1 MSSTPTEHADRSY
14 REFARFARRVRR
26 RAWTILFLRH
36 WLRAAVLCIVL
47 AAAVHVYGEI
57 DLSLLAKVGAL
68 VSLVAAAILSF
79 LGRRA
84 VRGYVATV
92 DRHYDAA
99 GRIVAAAEFLQ
110 SDEPPDAF
118 RKLAIEDAA
127 EWISTHPRR
136 TLPWVL
142 RRARRRAIGVALCF
156 AATMLVRCESPQPTV
171 PQRRA
176 TEPDVAPPG
185 LAQRP
190 QQKETPTATTGG
202 GKPQPERGDTAGAPG
217 QKTADARPGEASTAP
232 GETSQPGAGMQPV
245 PTRSED
251 IAEGVVP
258 KPAAAPSPEPVPEPP
273 QENASAPEGAPQ
285 RDASDEPR
293 APESGPPGGQQA
305 GTEEAEKKQ
314 DDREVSAPEDDVQA
328 PEADDD
334 TPGVGPEVEGVG
346 EELLEEAARA
356 PESQPVAPQ
365 DYRDARRQ
373 DLTRERV
380 SPARRALIERYFRNL
395 RAVDRQGSAGAS
407 PSRQPTRRPASQ
419 PASRPTS
426 RPARKAEHS

>member
-1 MSSTPTEHADRSY
+1 MSNTPTEHSDRSH
-14 REFARFARRVRR
+14 RKFARFARHVRR

-36 WLRAAVLCIVL
+36 WLRAAVLCFVL
-47 AAAVHVYGEI
+47 AAAAHLYAEMG
-57 DLSLLAKVGAL
+57 LSLLVKVGAL
-68 VSLVAAAILSF
+68 VSLIAAAILSF
-79 LGRRA
+79 LGRRMIRA
-84 VRGYVATV
+84 YIATV

-99 GRIVAAAEFLQ
+99 GRIVAAAEFLE

-127 EWISTHPRR
+127 EWIGKHPRR
-136 TLPWVL
+136 TLPWMLGRV
-142 RRARRRAIGVALCF
+142 RRPAIGVALCI
-156 AATMLVRCESPQPTV
+156 AATMLVHCESPQPTA

-185 LAQRP
+185 LAERP
-190 QQKETPTATTGG
+190 QQKETPTATTGI

-217 QKTADARPGEASTAP
+217 QRAPGARPGEAGTAP
-232 GETSQPGAGMQPV
+232 GETPQPGAGAQPI

-251 IAEGVVP
+251 AAESVVP
-258 KPAAAPSPEPVPEPP
+258 KPSAAPSPEPVAEPP

-293 APESGPPGGQQA
+293 KPESGPPGGQQA

-328 PEADDD
+328 PQADDD
-334 TPGVGPEVEGVG
+334 TAGVGPEVEGVG
-346 EELLEEAARA
+346 EELLGEITRA

-395 RAVDRQGSAGAS
+395 R
-407 PSRQPTRRPASQ
+407 QPTKRPASQ
-419 PASRPTS
+419 PASRPAS
-426 RPARKAEHS
+426 RPARKAEHP